1 MSSPH
6 AHIYV
11 NNGQPMVEDLGSQRG
26 IFIRLKGV
34 FTLEDHD
41 IIIIGGLLLRFEA
54 KPEIIAAAAAMAV
67 TLPFVTRTL
76 REDAARFVRLN
87 SVGDEQEIYP
97 LNKEEVR
104 FGRTEGDYTFPSD
117 RFMSRTHAR
126 IYVRGEN
133 YFVEDLSSLN
143 GTSAKVRGKS
153 PIPVGTS
160 VRVGKEVFVVA

>member
-1 MSSPH
+1 M
-6 AHIYV
+6 
-11 NNGQPMVEDLGSQRG
+11 
-26 IFIRLKGV
+26 
-34 FTLEDHD
+34 
-41 IIIIGGLLLRFEA
+41 
-54 KPEIIAAAAAMAV
+54 
-67 TLPFVTRTL
+67 
-76 REDAARFVRLN
+76 RLN

-104 FGRTEGDYTFPSD
+104 FGRTKGDYTFPSD